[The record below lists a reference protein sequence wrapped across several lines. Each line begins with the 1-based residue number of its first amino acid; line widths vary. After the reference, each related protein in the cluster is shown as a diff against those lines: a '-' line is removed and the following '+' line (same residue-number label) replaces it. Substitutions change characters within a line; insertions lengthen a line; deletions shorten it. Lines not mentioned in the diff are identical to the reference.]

1 MSQMNINWQIGRLL
15 RLVAVGLVLIVA
27 GMSLSACET
36 PAEEEGGEEAAA
48 VEPIK
53 GTDVNRVTLTKEAA
67 ETLGIETATIRRVG
81 GRQVV
86 PDAAVVYDPA
96 GGTFTYSSP
105 KPLTYVRHDITVDHI
120 DGTKAVLKKG
130 PPVGSAVVIVGSAEL
145 SGLENEYEPE

>member
-1 MSQMNINWQIGRLL
+1 MDINGQIRRLL
-15 RLVAVGLVLIVA
+15 HLLAVGLVVIAA
-27 GMSLSACET
+27 GLVLTAWES

>member
-1 MSQMNINWQIGRLL
+1 MNINWQIRRLL
-15 RLVAVGLVLIVA
+15 HLLAVGLVVIAA
-27 GMSLSACET
+27 GLVLTACET
-36 PAEEEGGEEAAA
+36 PAEGEGGEEAAA

>member
-1 MSQMNINWQIGRLL
+1 MNINWQIRRLL
-15 RLVAVGLVLIVA
+15 HLVAVGLVVITA
-27 GMSLSACET
+27 GLALTACET

-67 ETLGIETATIRRVG
+67 ETLGIETATIQRVG

-86 PDAAVVYDPA
+86 PDAAVVYSPD
-96 GGTFTYSSP
+96 GKTFTYSSP
-105 KPLTYVRHDITVDHI
+105 KPLTYVRHDIAVDHI
-120 DGTKAVLKKG
+120 NGTKAVLKSG

>member
-1 MSQMNINWQIGRLL
+1 MKTNWQIRRLL
-15 RLVAVGLVLIVA
+15 HLLAVGLVAITVGL
-27 GMSLSACET
+27 SLSACET

-86 PDAAVVYDPA
+86 PDAAVVYDPE

-130 PPVGSAVVIVGSAEL
+130 PPVGSAVVTVGSAEL

>member
-1 MSQMNINWQIGRLL
+1 MCCPRVRRPRNRT
-15 RLVAVGLVLIVA
+15 R
-27 GMSLSACET
+27 
-36 PAEEEGGEEAAA
+36 GEEAAA

-81 GRQVV
+81 RREVV

-96 GGTFTYSSP
+96 GNTFTYSSP

-120 DGTKAVLKKG
+120 NGTKAVLKKG
-130 PPVGSAVVIVGSAEL
+130 PPVGTAVVIVGSAEL

>member
-1 MSQMNINWQIGRLL
+1 MNNINWQVRRLL
-15 RLVAVGLVLIVA
+15 HLVAVGLVLIAV
-27 GMSLSACET
+27 GVGLSACAT
-36 PAEEEGGEEAAA
+36 PAEEEGGEEAAT

-67 ETLGIETATIRRVG
+67 DTLGIKTVSIRRVG
-81 GRQVV
+81 GHEVV

-105 KPLTYVRHDITVDHI
+105 KPLTYERHDITVDHI
-120 DGTKAVLKKG
+120 DGKTAVLSSG
-130 PPVGSAVVIVGSAEL
+130 PPAGSAVVTVGSAEL

>member
-1 MSQMNINWQIGRLL
+1 MNINWQIGRLL

-53 GTDVNRVTLTKEAA
+53 GTDVNRVTLSKEAA
-67 ETLGIETATIRRVG
+67 ERLGIETVSIQRVG
-81 GRQVV
+81 GREVV
-86 PDAAVVYDPA
+86 PDAAVVYDPE

-105 KPLTYVRHDITVDHI
+105 KSLTFVRHAITVDHI
-120 DGTKAVLKKG
+120 AGTKAVLTKG
-130 PPVGSAVVIVGSAEL
+130 PPAGTAVVTVGSQEL